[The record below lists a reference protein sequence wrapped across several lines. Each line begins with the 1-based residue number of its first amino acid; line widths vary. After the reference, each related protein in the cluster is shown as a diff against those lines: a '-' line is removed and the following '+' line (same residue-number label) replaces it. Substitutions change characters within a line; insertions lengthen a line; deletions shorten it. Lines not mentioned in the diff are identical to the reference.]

1 VSPQFVSTMFAWAI
15 TLILLVVAASVIRHR
30 QDIDWWASA
39 AFAVGALCLA
49 IAALV
54 SATSV
59 FFSGAAVSDFWR
71 WIIIITRAIAA
82 VLFLGVAMDMVG
94 RPRWLLRLVERLTG
108 K

>member
-1 VSPQFVSTMFAWAI
+1 VNPQLVSTLFAWAI
-15 TLILLVVAASVIRHR
+15 AVILLVVAASVIRRR
-30 QDIDWWASA
+30 QNIDWWASA

-59 FFSGAAVSDFWR
+59 LFSGAIVPDAGR
-71 WIIIITRAIAA
+71 WTIIITRAIAV
-82 VLFLGVAMDMVG
+82 VLLLGVAMDMVG